1 MTLVAF
7 DAKEF
12 NRGLGKT
19 FFACLGAG
27 VEIKNETDFKEK
39 YDECIEELSKK
50 FNFTRERKVYS
61 AYDLGQK
68 LGFAK
73 SIAFWENFIKSL
85 GDFIVNLNV
94 YYTILPPSKV
104 PKVKLYGAQ
113 KSRVVEIDTLS
124 FLRRLNPAY
133 VHCCAWKY
141 LLETQSLPEHFLLDY
156 FEYEVSNAWSNLI
169 SKMPPKIYYHG
180 DECNPFIATADI
192 FALLVDV
199 RLYRKKLGLCN
210 DGITKAFT
218 DVNIKATPS
227 PIDVRHLSNIVPYRN
242 QKIDTTPYIAR
253 PVIFI
258 IPETTE
264 LMRPRAV
271 REMIKA
277 SPFMN
282 EILNKAFDINAS
294 VKFYD
299 PDIDSKVV
307 RSGDIVIY
315 TGPKSKEVAE
325 LLNRLHRHTLRLVD
339 EKDIEVI

>member
-19 FFACLGAG
+19 FFACLGVG

-39 YDECIEELSKK
+39 YDECIEAISKK
-50 FNFTRERKVYS
+50 FNFTRERKIYS

-68 LGFAK
+68 IGFAK

-94 YYTILPPSKV
+94 YYTILPPSKI

-141 LLETQSLPEHFLLDY
+141 SLEAQSLPEHIVLDY
-156 FEYEVSNAWSNLI
+156 FEYEVSNAWRTLI
-169 SKMPPKIYYHG
+169 NKIRPRIYYHG
-180 DECNPFIATADI
+180 DECNPFIATADML
-192 FALLVDV
+192 ALLVDV
-199 RLYRKKLGLCN
+199 RLYRKKLGLCD
-210 DGITKAFT
+210 DGITKAFA
-218 DVNIKATPS
+218 DVNIKVTPS

-264 LMRPRAV
+264 LMSARMV
-271 REMIKA
+271 RKTIEE
-277 SPFMN
+277 SPFMVDV
-282 EILNKAFDINAS
+282 LNKAFALDTSI
-294 VKFYD
+294 KFFD
-299 PDIDSKVV
+299 PDIDARVIKTGDVV
-307 RSGDIVIY
+307 VY
-315 TGPKSKEVAE
+315 TGPKSKEIAL
-325 LLNRLHRHTLRLVD
+325 LLNRLHKETLQVVS
-339 EKDIEVI
+339 EKEVKVI